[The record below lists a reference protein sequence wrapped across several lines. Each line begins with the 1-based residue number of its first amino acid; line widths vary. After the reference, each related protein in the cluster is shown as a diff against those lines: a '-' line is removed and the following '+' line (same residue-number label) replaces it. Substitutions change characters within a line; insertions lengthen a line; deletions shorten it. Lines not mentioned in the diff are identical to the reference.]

1 MILKSR
7 NWLFALL
14 LTAPMLVFF
23 LGYLFNHS
31 NDLEPTGFIQH
42 DNVSYVAYA
51 KQYLDSDRASIF
63 YSNPFNDADDYQP
76 IYFQTQTILFAGLL
90 KAGIPPGWIL
100 IPFTLICSLICFRL
114 LISIYD
120 QLFPGNKYRTIS
132 IWLFCPVDLRLIN
145 C

>member
-1 MILKSR
+1 MNPRSR

-31 NDLEPTGFIQH
+31 NDLAPTGFIQH

-51 KQYLDSDRASIF
+51 KQYLDSDKAGIF

-76 IYFQTQTILFAGLL
+76 IYFQTQTILFAALTFS
-90 KAGIPPGWIL
+90 AHSNWVPI
-100 IPFTLICSLICFRL
+100 
-114 LISIYD
+114 
-120 QLFPGNKYRTIS
+120 
-132 IWLFCPVDLRLIN
+132 
-145 C
+145 